1 MPTAI
6 LFGEERGFAAIVL
19 SVPNGKE
26 LRLPPI
32 SCDER
37 ALVLNPAPFLIK
49 FPLLFINLVK
59 MPLVLMVPFFSKMP
73 FLDDALIVLQPTLI
87 TKLPPLAV
95 ARSVLKA
102 LVTKEMQVIK
112 ASPIM
117 SKPPLV
123 VKVSHGVFGIVAS
136 IVGVAPGLITPL
148 ATSVIFTLVAI

>member
-102 LVTKEMQVIK
+102 MQVIK

>member
-49 FPLLFINLVK
+49 FPLIFINLVK

-73 FLDDALIVLQPTLI
+73 FLDEALIVLQPTLI

-102 LVTKEMQVIK
+102 MQVIK

>member
-1 MPTAI
+1 MPTAS

-49 FPLLFINLVK
+49 FPLIFINLVK

-73 FLDDALIVLQPTLI
+73 FLDEALIVLQPTLI

-102 LVTKEMQVIK
+102 MQVIK